1 MSYIFIITAA
11 LSPNQSIV
19 IVKLEGLE
27 GCEGCLVTKLIL
39 FLSVLFCF
47 CKLEKNLVTEDY
59 RQ

>member
-1 MSYIFIITAA
+1 MTAA